1 MPRPART
8 AEPRDTPLRDTKT
21 MTLTTRR
28 PWWAAL
34 TLAALTAGCSG
45 SEDATTAT
53 PNTSPTTAA
62 PTAGPAPETP
72 LATPATNQGEMKAAP
87 GSSADAAK
95 SDTSAEKKGDAGS
108 KEEMPKVEAPKVDSP
123 KGDAAK
129 DDASKKDAAKTASVK
144 LEADEIAEIKKLPAG
159 EQDMALKQAVCPA
172 SGEHLGSM
180 GTPIKVSAEGKTF
193 YLCCKNCEKEVKAD
207 PKSVVAKLKD
217 Q

>member
-1 MPRPART
+1 MT
-8 AEPRDTPLRDTKT
+8 L
-21 MTLTTRR
+21 TLTTRR

-34 TLAALTAGCSG
+34 TLAALAAGCSG
-45 SEDATTAT
+45 GEDATTAT
-53 PNTSPTTAA
+53 PNTSVSSPPAATPSSGAA
-62 PTAGPAPETP
+62 P
-72 LATPATNQGEMKAAP
+72 ATTNAMPGATNQGEMKAAP
-87 GSSADAAK
+87 GSTPDAAK

-108 KEEMPKVEAPKVDSP
+108 KEEMPRVEAPKVESP

-129 DDASKKDAAKTASVK
+129 DDASKKDDSSKKDAAKTTSVK